1 GAIGAESWE
10 CGEIVSIYHD
20 SPLPKGKKRPAPS
33 SPPPPLFI
41 EIRWFYDPND
51 VKLRASASLAPPPQ
65 TLPLH
70 GSLYPL
76 LYETDHVDT
85 VPAESLVSP
94 LTLSPTPS
102 SPPSVPQFLPAPY
115 FYSMRRQSLMPVTDD
130 APSRTRRGRLY
141 ATTLQDPAVKAAL
154 TAPPLPGT
162 SAPTPATGAGRL
174 NSAISLLSLSA
185 ANTTTSSSHLAERTT
200 ERASIENFLTAAVKS
215 RGSATSALFIAGPPG
230 SGKTASVN
238 HVLRGLNA
246 QRAAAKLPDFKVVYL
261 NGMELRHPYEAYTRL
276 LEGIGGEEQ
285 RQPGA
290 AAAVLERHFSTKPP
304 AAAGGSKK
312 ATPADGRTVTVLVLD
327 EMDYLV
333 TAKQTVLYNLFDW
346 PTRNSLH
353 GLVVIGIANTINLP
367 ERLLPRVQSRL
378 GLLRLTFKAY
388 TVEQMVSIL
397 KTRLSES
404 DASGC
409 FENGALEFA
418 ARKTVGLSGDVRRA
432 FQVCQEAAKS
442 VMEAAETASTEAGA
456 PPPKT
461 TVTVRAVVNAV
472 KAMTDVPQLQ
482 SIRSCTDLEAL
493 LIVSLAAMLA
503 STGREEGG
511 IGVAELRTKMSGSA
525 AALGDQKYLPIP
537 SWNELLMMLNRLD
550 ESRILIL
557 ETPKTASM
565 RTAAAGSAGVWPLIK
580 LNVDV
585 FDIKDVLMSSDHS
598 KLAEKFLASNMM
610 M

>member
-1 GAIGAESWE
+1 
-10 CGEIVSIYHD
+10 
-20 SPLPKGKKRPAPS
+20 
-33 SPPPPLFI
+33 
-41 EIRWFYDPND
+41 
-51 VKLRASASLAPPPQ
+51 
-65 TLPLH
+65 
-70 GSLYPL
+70 
-76 LYETDHVDT
+76 
-85 VPAESLVSP
+85 
-94 LTLSPTPS
+94 
-102 SPPSVPQFLPAPY
+102 
-115 FYSMRRQSLMPVTDD
+115 
-130 APSRTRRGRLY
+130 
-141 ATTLQDPAVKAAL
+141 
-154 TAPPLPGT
+154 
-162 SAPTPATGAGRL
+162 
-174 NSAISLLSLSA
+174 
-185 ANTTTSSSHLAERTT
+185 
-200 ERASIENFLTAAVKS
+200 
-215 RGSATSALFIAGPPG
+215 
-230 SGKTASVN
+230 
-238 HVLRGLNA
+238 
-246 QRAAAKLPDFKVVYL
+246 
-261 NGMELRHPYEAYTRL
+261 
-276 LEGIGGEEQ
+276 
-285 RQPGA
+285 
-290 AAAVLERHFSTKPP
+290 VLERHFSTKPP

-525 AALGDQKYLPIP
+525 AALGDQKCVCP
-537 SWNELLMMLNRLD
+537 R
-550 ESRILIL
+550 RA
-557 ETPKTASM
+557 KRAGG
-565 RTAAAGSAGVWPLIK
+565 RTS
-580 LNVDV
+580 
-585 FDIKDVLMSSDHS
+585 
-598 KLAEKFLASNMM
+598 
-610 M
+610 